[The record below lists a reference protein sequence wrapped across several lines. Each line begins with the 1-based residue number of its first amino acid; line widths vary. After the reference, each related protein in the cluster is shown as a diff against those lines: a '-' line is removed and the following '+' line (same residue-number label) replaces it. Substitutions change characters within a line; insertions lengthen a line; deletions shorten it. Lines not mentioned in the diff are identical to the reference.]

1 MMLKRRFKDNMHS
14 SSLISNQS
22 RLADQKVADEIFQ
35 EAKIDKAY
43 NVLNVMEKI
52 YIEEDTFA
60 ELVIS
65 T

>member
-1 MMLKRRFKDNMHS
+1 MMLKRRFKDNIHS
-14 SSLISNQS
+14 SSLDNNQS

-35 EAKIDKAY
+35 EAKIEKTHS
-43 NVLNVMEKI
+43 VLTVMEI

>member
-1 MMLKRRFKDNMHS
+1 MMLKRRFKDNIHS
-14 SSLISNQS
+14 SSLDNNQS
-22 RLADQKVADEIFQ
+22 RLADQKVEDEIFQ
-35 EAKIDKAY
+35 EAKIEKTHS
-43 NVLNVMEKI
+43 VLTVMEI

>member
-1 MMLKRRFKDNMHS
+1 MMLKRRFKDNIHS
-14 SSLISNQS
+14 SSLDNNQS
-22 RLADQKVADEIFQ
+22 RLADQKVANEIFQ
-35 EAKIDKAY
+35 EAKIEKTHS
-43 NVLNVMEKI
+43 VLTVMEI

>member
-1 MMLKRRFKDNMHS
+1 MMLKRRFKDNIHS
-14 SSLISNQS
+14 SSLDNNQS

-35 EAKIDKAY
+35 EAKIEKTHS
-43 NVLNVMEKI
+43 VLTIMEI